1 MTIRIFLFALALGCA
16 EDPRQFFSDTAEP
29 EEDSDT
35 APELLTDTAEPE
47 LDTCAEQLTDRVCLP
62 CVDCTD
68 CYAGRNVCKG
78 TLAFFRPCETHFYF
92 VPDQPDSGC
101 YGYAC
106 CDAI

>member
-16 EDPRQFFSDTAEP
+16 EDPRQFFS
-29 EEDSDT
+29 
-35 APELLTDTAEPE
+35 DTAEPE